1 MGLSERKWDGT
12 LEIIW
17 AMRKASMDRVLRDRQ
32 QDNVEKHRQLLPDD
46 VVELILERLPVVSL
60 LRFKSVSKTWKS
72 TIESPSFKQRQL
84 MITRRKSR
92 GPDVVYVTGFGNE
105 EDEIK
110 EEEANIVVGSCVIR
124 SLKFPTRSD
133 KVCYGT
139 CDGLVCL
146 FSNRHPSVVFNPAT
160 RWRQSFP
167 LSRVQPLIISH
178 FKPLFDFTTNA
189 WRYVLPASPYRILD
203 SQKPVY
209 FDGSLYWLTEC
220 KETKLLSFDLHTET
234 FKVICNAPFSHVPDP
249 RFVVLC
255 VLDNRLCVSLKI
267 YPTKTQV
274 IWSLGCNMMM
284 TWKQMCSIDLTKSTF
299 QDPPYFPQPALLPIA
314 IVDETILLLGY
325 RSDPPLLFFCLY
337 RYFSLRASETPTS
350 LLDVAMVKLPIR
362 TTMESLWHLQVIDP
376 WKSMVIFSETSLHQ
390 REKNRLDKS
399 ILPKVMQVKHFGRS
413 GRNKWTHLVNEDT
426 TD

>member
-1 MGLSERKWDGT
+1 
-12 LEIIW
+12 
-17 AMRKASMDRVLRDRQ
+17 MDRVLRDNKRMLKRHG
-32 QDNVEKHRQLLPDD
+32 ELLPDD

-146 FSNRHPSVVFNPAT
+146 FSNRHPSAVFNPAT
-160 RWRQSFP
+160 RWRRSFS
-167 LSRVQPLIISH
+167 LSRVQRLIISH
-178 FKPLFDFTTNA
+178 FKARSNLFCHTREPQLGFGKDKVRGTYKPVWLFNSSEFDLDNATTCEVFDFTTNA
-189 WRYVLPASPYRILD
+189 WRDVLPASPYRILD
-203 SQKPVY
+203 GPRPVY

-255 VLDNRLCVSLKI
+255 ILDNRLCVSLKF

-274 IWSLGCNMMM
+274 IWSLGGCNMMM
-284 TWKQMCSIDLTKSTF
+284 TWKQMCSIDLTETTF
-299 QDPPYFPQPALLPIA
+299 HDPPYFPRPALLPIA

-325 RSDPPLLFFCLY
+325 RSGPPLVIHDLHTKSYVLDCFPKASGYPVCYFPSLF
-337 RYFSLRASETPTS
+337 S
-350 LLDVAMVKLPIR
+350 
-362 TTMESLWHLQVIDP
+362 
-376 WKSMVIFSETSLHQ
+376 
-390 REKNRLDKS
+390 N
-399 ILPKVMQVKHFGRS
+399 
-413 GRNKWTHLVNEDT
+413 
-426 TD
+426 

>member
-1 MGLSERKWDGT
+1 MLKRHGE
-12 LEIIW
+12 
-17 AMRKASMDRVLRDRQ
+17 
-32 QDNVEKHRQLLPDD
+32 LLPHD

-60 LRFKSVSKTWKS
+60 LRFKSVSKAWKA
-72 TIESPSFKQRQL
+72 TIESPSFKQRQQ
-84 MITRRKSR
+84 ITY
-92 GPDVVYVTGFGNE
+92 VLYVTGFGNE
-105 EDEIK
+105 EEEVK
-110 EEEANIVVGSCVIR
+110 EEEANMVVGSCVIR

-160 RWRQSFP
+160 RWRRSFP

-178 FKPLFDFTTNA
+178 FKARSKLYCHTREPQLGFGKDKVRGTYKPTMPPLFDFTTNA

-203 SQKPVY
+203 GQKPVY

-234 FKVICNAPFSHVPDP
+234 FQVICNAPFSHVPDP

-274 IWSLGCNMMM
+274 IWSLGGCNMMM
-284 TWKQMCSIDLTKSTF
+284 TWKQMCSIDVTKTTF
-299 QDPPYFPQPALLPIA
+299 HDPPYFPRPALLPIA

-325 RSDPPLLFFCLY
+325 RRGPPLVIHDLHTKSYVFDSFPKSPEY
-337 RYFSLRASETPTS
+337 P
-350 LLDVAMVKLPIR
+350 VKLPIG
-362 TTMESLWHLQVIDP
+362 TTTESLWHLQADP
-376 WKSMVIFSETSLHQ
+376 WESVVYFSETSLHQ
-390 REKNRLDKS
+390 LEKNRLDQS
-399 ILPKVMQVKHFGRS
+399 ILPKVMQVNHFGRS
-413 GRNKWTHLVNEDT
+413 GRTKWTHLAIEDT
-426 TD
+426 TDWSN

>member
-1 MGLSERKWDGT
+1 
-12 LEIIW
+12 
-17 AMRKASMDRVLRDRQ
+17 MRKASMDRVLRDRQ

-178 FKPLFDFTTNA
+178 FKPRSNLFCHTREPQLGFGKDKVRGTYKPVWLVNSYEFNLYNATTCEVFDFTTNA

-325 RSDPPLLFFCLY
+325 RSDPPLVIHDLHTKSYVLDYFHKASRYPVCYFPSLF
-337 RYFSLRASETPTS
+337 S
-350 LLDVAMVKLPIR
+350 
-362 TTMESLWHLQVIDP
+362 
-376 WKSMVIFSETSLHQ
+376 
-390 REKNRLDKS
+390 N
-399 ILPKVMQVKHFGRS
+399 
-413 GRNKWTHLVNEDT
+413 
-426 TD
+426 